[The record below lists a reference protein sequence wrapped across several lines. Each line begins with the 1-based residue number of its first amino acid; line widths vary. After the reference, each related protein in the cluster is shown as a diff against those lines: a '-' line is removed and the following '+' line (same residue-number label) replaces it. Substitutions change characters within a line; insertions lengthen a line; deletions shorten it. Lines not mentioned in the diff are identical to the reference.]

1 MKSRKKSY
9 DVSDLVVK
17 YFHDNPGARVTKVA
31 EKFEISVP
39 YCYKLRNKA
48 AGQPP
53 DEFDDED
60 SSPSAEDRISN
71 ILKNRLS
78 DYGSFASTAR
88 LSQNLKRILLEHA
101 TDHETLLS
109 DVQQEALD
117 MIATKMAR
125 IVNGDPDKV
134 DNWDDISGY
143 AKLVSDVLQE
153 ERDLF

>member
-48 AGQPP
+48 AGESP
-53 DEFDDED
+53 ESNDED
-60 SSPSAEDRISN
+60 SSPSAEDRISS
-71 ILKNRLS
+71 ILKDRLS

-88 LSQNLKRILLEHA
+88 LSQNLKRTLLEHA

-117 MIATKMAR
+117 MIVTKMAR

>member
-1 MKSRKKSY
+1 MKKQ
-9 DVSDLVVK
+9 K
-17 YFHDNPGARVTKVA
+17 Y
-31 EKFEISVP
+31 
-39 YCYKLRNKA
+39 
-48 AGQPP
+48 
-53 DEFDDED
+53 
-60 SSPSAEDRISN
+60 
-71 ILKNRLS
+71 LKE
-78 DYGSFASTAR
+78 
-88 LSQNLKRILLEHA
+88 KRILLEHA